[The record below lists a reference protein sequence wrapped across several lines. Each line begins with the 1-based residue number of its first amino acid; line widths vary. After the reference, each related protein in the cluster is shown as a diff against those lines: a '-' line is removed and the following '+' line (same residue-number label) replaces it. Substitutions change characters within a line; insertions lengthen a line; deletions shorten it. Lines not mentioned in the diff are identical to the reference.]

1 MADIINQWNSA
12 ASKYMED
19 QECSEFVE
27 GNKRVVQ
34 TRFRHF
40 NGEKV
45 LDLGCGYGFFTD
57 YFRSIGADAI
67 GIDGSEKMIELARN
81 RYPIAEFSVMD
92 ITMPFAFEN
101 DQFDIVF
108 SNQVLMDIENID
120 FVFSECKRILKT
132 GGILYYSIV
141 HPAFYDGHCIMVS

>member
-34 TRFRHF
+34 TRFKHF

-92 ITMPFAFEN
+92 ITIIMTA
-101 DQFDIVF
+101 
-108 SNQVLMDIENID
+108 
-120 FVFSECKRILKT
+120 
-132 GGILYYSIV
+132 GIIKES
-141 HPAFYDGHCIMVS
+141 GSGR